1 MLKMG
6 LQGTIPAPEMME
18 LLPVEKLSGFN
29 PETQQMNVPSLS
41 PTKKDT
47 QNLGCFFPNDFHP
60 FFFKSMTL
68 RFW

>member
-29 PETQQMNVPSLS
+29 PEIQ
-41 PTKKDT
+41 KK
-47 QNLGCFFPNDFHP
+47 
-60 FFFKSMTL
+60 
-68 RFW
+68 